1 MRDTRSLEH
10 ARTTMSSADPTVR
23 VPPRRH
29 GRVRR
34 AIFRA
39 AETIAR
45 WCGGR
50 AFYRAAYLSRG
61 RFRVREED
69 VRVRDLAAGLAGFR
83 IAQISDLHAGPFL
96 ARGDLAHVVAAVN
109 ALAPDVC
116 AITGDLISHHWTEAL
131 LVLDELAELR
141 ARHGVF
147 AVLGN
152 HDYKDRLEGRIV
164 EAYGAR
170 GLRVLRNEGV
180 RISVAGGALALTGLE
195 DLEEARVI
203 DLERARAA
211 IEPGD
216 VEVVLC
222 HNPAQARRIARER
235 CACILSGHT
244 HGTQID
250 LPWLRGLG
258 PEHPGSR
265 LLVGE
270 TVLIVNGGLGVV
282 GVPLRIGSPPEI
294 VLVRLV
300 AETDA

>member
-1 MRDTRSLEH
+1 
-10 ARTTMSSADPTVR
+10 MSSPAPTVR

-29 GRVRR
+29 TRLRLS
-34 AIFRA
+34 IFRA
-39 AETIAR
+39 VETLAR

-50 AFYRAAYLSRG
+50 AFYRTAYLAPG
-61 RFRVREED
+61 RFRVREEL
-69 VRVRDLAAGLAGFR
+69 VLVRDLAPDLAGVR

-96 ARGDLAHVVAAVN
+96 SRGDLAHVVAAVN

-116 AITGDLISHHWTEAL
+116 AITGDLITHHWTESL
-131 LVLDELAELR
+131 LVLDELAQLR

-147 AVLGN
+147 AVFGN

-164 EAYGAR
+164 DAYAAR
-170 GLRVLRNEGV
+170 GLRILRNESV
-180 RISVAGGALALTGLE
+180 RIPLAGGALALVGLE
-195 DLEEARVI
+195 DLEEARVV
-203 DLERARAA
+203 DLELARRA

-216 VEVVLC
+216 LEIVLC
-222 HNPAQARRIARER
+222 HNPLQARRIARAR

-250 LPWLRGLG
+250 LPWLRRLG

-282 GVPLRIGSPPEI
+282 GVPLRVGSPPEI
-294 VLVRLV
+294 VLVRLG
-300 AETDA
+300 AGEPA